1 MEFSWNLIL
10 VFFLIII
17 CIAGIVVSLYFGIN
31 DGNHEYKAPFNNLPV
46 KDNDNNSRNK
56 VV

>member
-17 CIAGIVVSLYFGIN
+17 CIAGIVVSLYFGIT